1 MRKYSNCRETDKLTD
16 KLERVVVD
24 SKTDEDTDTV
34 NKEEVESING
44 EKTEAPD
51 NNEEEEEIVNR
62 ILEILTETNNILTE
76 TNNDNVTETEVFESI
91 NNENAQ
97 NDDSPLLAV
106 VKPIKNNK
114 KTEDNEGRK
123 KRKRN

>member
-24 SKTDEDTDTV
+24 SGTDEDTDTV

-62 ILEILTETNNILTE
+62 ILEILTE

-114 KTEDNEGRK
+114 KTEDNEGTK

>member
-16 KLERVVVD
+16 KLEGVGVD
-24 SKTDEDTDTV
+24 SGTDEDTDTV
-34 NKEEVESING
+34 NKEEVVSING

-51 NNEEEEEIVNR
+51 NNEEEEE
-62 ILEILTETNNILTE
+62 TTE

-97 NDDSPLLAV
+97 NDDSPLVAV

-114 KTEDNEGRK
+114 ETEDED
-123 KRKRN
+123 

>member
-1 MRKYSNCRETDKLTD
+1 MTD
-16 KLERVVVD
+16 KLEGVVVD
-24 SKTDEDTDTV
+24 SGTDEDTV

-51 NNEEEEEIVNR
+51 NNEEEEE
-62 ILEILTETNNILTE
+62 TTE

-97 NDDSPLLAV
+97 NDDSPLVAV

-114 KTEDNEGRK
+114 KTEDNDNEGRK